1 MCSAPSIPSMPQPK
15 PVAPPAPMVAPQQA
29 PPPTPLPPPPK
40 VEAVKSAPLPP
51 QIDAPTPAPPPQLTA
66 TGGPEETPTVSRP
79 KSKRAQQQQAA
90 SGTSALRIPLNTGET
105 SKKSN
110 KTAGL
115 NI

>member
-1 MCSAPSIPSMPQPK
+1 MPKPQPL
-15 PVAPPAPMVAPQQA
+15 APPPPMVQPQQA

-40 VEAVKSAPLPP
+40 MEAVKSAPLPP
-51 QIDAPTPAPPPQLTA
+51 QIDAPSPAPPPQLTA
-66 TGGPEETPTVSRP
+66 TGGPEETPTVKRP

-105 SKKSN
+105 NKTSN
-110 KTAGL
+110 KSAGL